1 MCHCTAPK
9 HMALPGLDEVLG
21 ITKKV
26 KQRWRHGEGQ
36 EDGEREEEDMKLGW
50 GELEM
55 ASGTTR
61 TCLTHVWNSQ
71 RTDKHHFKR
80 ESTDLEGTQLGELEK
95 G

>member
-1 MCHCTAPK
+1 
-9 HMALPGLDEVLG
+9 
-21 ITKKV
+21 
-26 KQRWRHGEGQ
+26 
-36 EDGEREEEDMKLGW
+36 MKLGW
-50 GELEM
+50 GELERE
-55 ASGTTR
+55 SGTTR